1 MSARWYIDRK
11 CEVSI
16 ENHCRASTVKMCL
29 MEDREKRIVRSPD
42 QEVIRTIGC
51 VLHLSLNTS
60 HMLRHGR
67 WYRGATR
74 VRLEQINTRDK
85 WNTVVSIEN

>member
-16 ENHCRASTVKMCL
+16 ENHCRASTVRKCQ

-42 QEVIRTIGC
+42 QE
-51 VLHLSLNTS
+51 SDPNDW
-60 HMLRHGR
+60 M
-67 WYRGATR
+67 R
-74 VRLEQINTRDK
+74 VAF
-85 WNTVVSIEN
+85 S